1 MSGFTDRIIASM
13 AGGLVVSCQAHP
25 GEPLRHPETMAQ
37 MAAAVEAGGA
47 VAVRAQGLSDV
58 SAVKGRVSVPVV
70 GIWKEGDEGIYITP
84 TLRHARCVAAAG
96 ADVVAL
102 DGTRRE
108 RADGL
113 SLAET
118 IERLK
123 REYDVVV
130 MADCGS
136 VDDGLFAAEAGAD
149 LIGTTLCGYT
159 GERPKT
165 DGPDYEVIEALV
177 KKLSGDCP
185 VIAEGRIHTP
195 DQARRAMDLGAHAV
209 VVGTA
214 ITHPTSITGWFRDA
228 LR

>member
-1 MSGFTDRIIASM
+1 MSGFTDRLIASM
-13 AGGLVVSCQAHP
+13 AGGLVVSCQAYP

-37 MAAAVEAGGA
+37 MAAAVEVGGA

-58 SAVKGRVSVPVV
+58 SAVRGRVSVPVV
-70 GIWKEGDEGIYITP
+70 GIWKEGNEGIYITP

-96 ADVVAL
+96 ADIVAL
-102 DGTRRE
+102 DGTRRD
-108 RADGL
+108 RVDGL
-113 SLAET
+113 TLAET
-118 IERLK
+118 IRGLK
-123 REYDVVV
+123 EEYDVVV

-165 DGPDYEVIEALV
+165 DGPDYEVIETLV
-177 KKLSGDCP
+177 NRLDGGRP
-185 VIAEGRIHTP
+185 VIAEGRIHAP

-214 ITHPTSITGWFRDA
+214 ITHPTSITRWFCDA

>member
-1 MSGFTDRIIASM
+1 MCIRDR
-13 AGGLVVSCQAHP
+13 
-25 GEPLRHPETMAQ
+25 
-37 MAAAVEAGGA
+37 
-47 VAVRAQGLSDV
+47 
-58 SAVKGRVSVPVV
+58 
-70 GIWKEGDEGIYITP
+70 
-84 TLRHARCVAAAG
+84 LRHARCVAAAG

-102 DGTRRE
+102 DGTRRD

-113 SLAET
+113 TLAET
-118 IERLK
+118 IKGLK
-123 REYDVVV
+123 AEYDVVV

>member
-13 AGGLVVSCQAHP
+13 AGGLVVSCQAYP

-118 IERLK
+118 IEHLK

-165 DGPDYEVIEALV
+165 CLLY
-177 KKLSGDCP
+177 
-185 VIAEGRIHTP
+185 
-195 DQARRAMDLGAHAV
+195 
-209 VVGTA
+209 
-214 ITHPTSITGWFRDA
+214 TSDA
-228 LR
+228 ADE

>member
-1 MSGFTDRIIASM
+1 
-13 AGGLVVSCQAHP
+13 
-25 GEPLRHPETMAQ
+25 
-37 MAAAVEAGGA
+37 
-47 VAVRAQGLSDV
+47 
-58 SAVKGRVSVPVV
+58 
-70 GIWKEGDEGIYITP
+70 
-84 TLRHARCVAAAG
+84 
-96 ADVVAL
+96 
-102 DGTRRE
+102 
-108 RADGL
+108 
-113 SLAET
+113 
-118 IERLK
+118 
-123 REYDVVV
+123 
-130 MADCGS
+130 
-136 VDDGLFAAEAGAD
+136 AEAGAD

-177 KKLSGDCP
+177 KKLDGDRP

>member
-1 MSGFTDRIIASM
+1 M
-13 AGGLVVSCQAHP
+13 VSCQAYP

-84 TLRHARCVAAAG
+84 TLRHARCVSAAG

-136 VDDGLFAAEAGAD
+136 LLKRE
-149 LIGTTLCGYT
+149 
-159 GERPKT
+159 
-165 DGPDYEVIEALV
+165 
-177 KKLSGDCP
+177 
-185 VIAEGRIHTP
+185 
-195 DQARRAMDLGAHAV
+195 
-209 VVGTA
+209 
-214 ITHPTSITGWFRDA
+214 PTSSGRRCAATPGSAPKPTGPTMRLLKPLSRSSMVTVPSSLRDVSTPRIKRA
-228 LR
+228 VRWTWEPTPLW

>member
-13 AGGLVVSCQAHP
+13 AGGLVVSCQAYP

-84 TLRHARCVAAAG
+84 TLRHARCVSAAG

-113 SLAET
+113 GLAET

-159 GERPKT
+159 GECPKT

-177 KKLSGDCP
+177 KKLDGDRP

-195 DQARRAMDLGAHAV
+195 DQACCAMNLGAHAV

>member
-13 AGGLVVSCQAHP
+13 AGGLVVSCQAYP

-47 VAVRAQGLSDV
+47 VAGRAQGLSDV

-84 TLRHARCVAAAG
+84 TLRHARCVSAAG

-136 VDDGLFAAEAGAD
+136 GGGGVVAGGYFAWLGISSIFRTADTNVQIHFGVDWPWTIGLILICMAAAALASILPGSHDAR
-149 LIGTTLCGYT
+149 TAPT
-159 GERPKT
+159 
-165 DGPDYEVIEALV
+165 EAL
-177 KKLSGDCP
+177 
-185 VIAEGRIHTP
+185 AEE
-195 DQARRAMDLGAHAV
+195 
-209 VVGTA
+209 
-214 ITHPTSITGWFRDA
+214 
-228 LR
+228 

>member
-1 MSGFTDRIIASM
+1 
-13 AGGLVVSCQAHP
+13 
-25 GEPLRHPETMAQ
+25 
-37 MAAAVEAGGA
+37 
-47 VAVRAQGLSDV
+47 VRAQGLSDV

-118 IERLK
+118 IEHLK

>member
-1 MSGFTDRIIASM
+1 M
-13 AGGLVVSCQAHP
+13 
-25 GEPLRHPETMAQ
+25 
-37 MAAAVEAGGA
+37 
-47 VAVRAQGLSDV
+47 RAQGLSDV

-84 TLRHARCVAAAG
+84 TLRHARCVSAAG

-159 GERPKT
+159 GSAPKPT
-165 DGPDYEVIEALV
+165 GPTMRLL
-177 KKLSGDCP
+177 KPLSRSSMVTVPSSLRDVSTP
-185 VIAEGRIHTP
+185 RIKRAVRWTWEPTP
-195 DQARRAMDLGAHAV
+195 L
-209 VVGTA
+209 
-214 ITHPTSITGWFRDA
+214 W
-228 LR
+228 

>member
-1 MSGFTDRIIASM
+1 MHPLIASLK
-13 AGGLVVSCQAHP
+13 GKLVVSVQAYP
-25 GEPLRHPETMAQ
+25 GEPMRHPETMAQ

-84 TLRHARCVAAAG
+84 TLRHARCVSAAG

-177 KKLSGDCP
+177 KKLDGDRP

>member
-13 AGGLVVSCQAHP
+13 AGGLVVSCQAYP

-84 TLRHARCVAAAG
+84 TLRHARCVSAAG

-159 GERPKT
+159 GERPKA

-177 KKLSGDCP
+177 KKLDGDRP

-195 DQARRAMDLGAHAV
+195 DQACCAMNLGAHAV